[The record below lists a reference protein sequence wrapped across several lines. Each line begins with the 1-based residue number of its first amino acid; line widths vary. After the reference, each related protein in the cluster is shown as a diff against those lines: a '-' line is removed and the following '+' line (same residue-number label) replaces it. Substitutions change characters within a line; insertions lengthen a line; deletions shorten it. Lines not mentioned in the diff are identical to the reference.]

1 MRLILL
7 PLLASL
13 ASPLCA
19 QDLSEA
25 AMQRLRSDPAPF
37 LELAAS
43 VITAQGEAG
52 AVGMAGVD
60 RFVAMERAMA
70 RAAAMRLQ
78 MADGDL
84 DGVVTEAEMTA
95 RLAALAQAQ
104 NGRLWAQ
111 FQAADGDGDGA
122 LSAAEL
128 SAFGHA
134 QAFTAFSEMDEAL
147 VRMVLSFDGDGDG
160 MVSLGEV
167 QAGVQ
172 ALGT

>member
-13 ASPLCA
+13 AGPALA

-25 AMQRLRSDPAPF
+25 ALQRLRSDPAPF
-37 LELAAS
+37 LDLAAQ
-43 VITAQGEAG
+43 VIASQGEAG
-52 AVGMAGVD
+52 VVGLAGVD
-60 RFVAMERAMA
+60 RFVAVERAMA

-84 DGVVTEAEMTA
+84 DGLVTEAELTA

-104 NGRLWAQ
+104 NSRAWAQ
-111 FQAADGDGDGA
+111 FQAADGDGNGV

-128 SAFGHA
+128 SEFGHA

-160 MVSLGEV
+160 LVSLGEV
-167 QAGVQ
+167 QAGVS